1 MREHSHGSEAGVFE
15 QLAEGEAE
23 VRMKSLHGYQSVAW
37 HSIFSQKDNKT
48 LQTASS
54 FLKGRGERNTNSPV
68 RSAVGQYQR
77 NTSRCVVN
85 SFLVASAS
93 KPTMVTDRRMAR

>member
-1 MREHSHGSEAGVFE
+1 M
-15 QLAEGEAE
+15 QTT
-23 VRMKSLHGYQSVAW
+23 YWSVAW
-37 HSIFSQKDNKT
+37 HSIFSQKDKRT

-54 FLKGRGERNTNSPV
+54 FLKGRGERNTSIPV

-85 SFLVASAS
+85 FFLVASAS
-93 KPTMVTDRRMAR
+93 KPSTVTDRRVARCPNFSVFWSGPIVTRIFSGGKPSP